1 MTENEQ
7 DAAFAGYDRAH
18 EIISEYEDFGLA
30 FDLIQFAL
38 EQGADVPN
46 DGKFAN
52 ATAAL
57 AAFTRAYHDLQAG
70 LHLCQFHF
78 YTQAVG
84 IARSVY
90 EAAGIGRTMAKS
102 HKVADQWVQGSW
114 QPDMK
119 ARQFVRN
126 VMYGDA
132 APEERDEAVEP
143 YTKSYEMLSAW
154 AHITPASALEP
165 YVRDSENGYALQLEP
180 EFDEEKLR
188 FALTALIKQAVF
200 LVYAIRNSASRLE
213 VYPVKWLTDLDE
225 LGKRVVGP
233 YAQALEIDYE
243 EFDRR
248 RQNIVDNLR
257 STSEHKRTMKRDS
270 NSVDNLLRD
279 RSQGQQEN

>member
-1 MTENEQ
+1 MTDENEER
-7 DAAFAGYDRAH
+7 AFAGYDRAS

-30 FDLIQFAL
+30 FDLIRFGL
-38 EQGADVPN
+38 EQGADVPAN
-46 DGKFAN
+46 GKFAN

-84 IARSVY
+84 VARSVY

-102 HKVADQWVQGSW
+102 HKIADQWVQGNW

-132 APEERDEAVEP
+132 TPEERDDAVEP
-143 YTKSYEMLSAW
+143 YTSSYEMLSAW
-154 AHITPASALEP
+154 AHVTAASALEP

-200 LVYAIRNSASRLE
+200 LAYAIRNSAARLE
-213 VYPVKWLTDLDE
+213 VFPTEWLTDLDE
-225 LGKRVVGP
+225 LGRRVVGP

-257 STSEHKRTMKRDS
+257 SSSEHKRTMRRDP

-279 RSQGQQEN
+279 RDPGQQEN